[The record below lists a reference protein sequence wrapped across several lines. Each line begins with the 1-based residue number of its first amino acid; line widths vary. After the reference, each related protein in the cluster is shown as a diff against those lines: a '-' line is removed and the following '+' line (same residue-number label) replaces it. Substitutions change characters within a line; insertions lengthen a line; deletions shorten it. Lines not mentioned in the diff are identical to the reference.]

1 MSLTRLA
8 ALALSVSLIGCT
20 GFKKTVGLC
29 TCHDEPE
36 AAEVVPAEKAPAKKA
51 PAANAAAEPKVSKAL
66 PVMFMV
72 LALGTAGYLVYIRQK
87 NKK

>member
-1 MSLTRLA
+1 MNLTRLA
-8 ALALSVSLIGCT
+8 ALVLSVSLIGCT

-36 AAEVVPAEKAPAKKA
+36 AAEVVPAEET

>member
-1 MSLTRLA
+1 MNLTRLA
-8 ALALSVSLIGCT
+8 ALVLSISLIGCT
-20 GFKKTVGLC
+20 GFKKAVGLC

-36 AAEVVPAEKAPAKKA
+36 AAEVVPAEET
-51 PAANAAAEPKVSKAL
+51 PAANAAAAEPKVSKAL